1 MDYNKAKIRKTWG
14 VWAQSWLIAHG
25 CLLELISQKK
35 RWSDDR
41 LWLKEQN
48 QSSLPHWGEAARL
61 PQPSLPTALSPMTSR
76 QAAQNSI
83 PPCSVNHDSSS
94 ARQDWNLKCIL
105 SGSQHTAHSS
115 ELTCSLS
122 LPAQPGWPAAV
133 QGQLRVS
140 GNWEGGA
147 GPGLGSHEEKIST
160 PQCPAAAGSSRLS
173 ARMRDLMGV
182 VVGWVRG
189 AWCTDDVK
197 SSAFRNGWLVL

>member
-48 QSSLPHWGEAARL
+48 QSSLPHSDKAARL
-61 PQPSLPTALSPMTSR
+61 PQPPAFSANSPQPHDITSGCSEFNSALLCQSW
-76 QAAQNSI
+76 QLL
-83 PPCSVNHDSSS
+83 CS
-94 ARQDWNLKCIL
+94 ARLKFEMYLIR
-105 SGSQHTAHSS
+105 QP
-115 ELTCSLS
+115 ELTCSIS
-122 LPAQPGWPAAV
+122 VPAQPGWPAAV

-160 PQCPAAAGSSRLS
+160 PQCPAAAGSSQLS